1 MHHSLGYSSA
11 DSQMHWTSPLLS
23 ILRFFAGVMD
33 HLQQKQ
39 AARYLVHVLSP
50 IYRILDEGGDLTAES
65 GPQIGEQVA
74 CLSPCALTSDDLKQL
89 ATEVRD
95 LVQTKVGTSV
105 FSRTWESMRQ
115 RVAGKREERRDAR
128 NRLVSLRLESNSGAH
143 IQAFTDPK
151 AFADRRSKKVV
162 NKKDSKKRRV
172 KAFA

>member
-1 MHHSLGYSSA
+1 V
-11 DSQMHWTSPLLS
+11 PL
-23 ILRFFAGVMD
+23 
-33 HLQQKQ
+33 
-39 AARYLVHVLSP
+39 
-50 IYRILDEGGDLTAES
+50 
-65 GPQIGEQVA
+65 
-74 CLSPCALTSDDLKQL
+74 PCALTSDDLKQL